1 MMQKIDKN
9 SSPMSYNTSTI
20 KQLVKFGNYIL
31 SDERKN
37 NFVKDSNLPPLKE
50 RMKNITQSDL
60 SNYFASNNIKLK
72 GYTE

>member
-1 MMQKIDKN
+1 
-9 SSPMSYNTSTI
+9 MSFDASTI
-20 KQLVKFGNYIL
+20 KKLVKFGNYIL
-31 SDERKN
+31 SDERKD

-50 RMKNITQSDL
+50 RMKSITQSDL

>member
-37 NFVKDSNLPPLKE
+37 NFVKDSYLPPLKE

>member
-1 MMQKIDKN
+1 MQKIDKN
-9 SSPMSYNTSTI
+9 SNPMSFDASTI
-20 KQLVKFGNYIL
+20 KKLVKFGNYIL
-31 SDERKN
+31 SDERKD

-50 RMKNITQSDL
+50 RMKSITQSDL